1 MGRESTW
8 IFRDAY
14 WFNRWNWIR
23 QKLSWDF
30 FKSKNID
37 VIDADDLAHNALDIG
52 GEGYKKFLDIFGET
66 FLDENSEIDRK
77 ALRKYIFQNPE
88 MKNKLEEIVHP
99 IVQNGI
105 LNFINN
111 SNSIYRIII
120 VPLIAETNS
129 SSFYDRVLAIDCKK
143 EIQIER
149 ASKRDNSNEEQIL
162 KIIQSQASSEDRNK
176 IANDVVENN
185 DTKDKFLMNLEDIHK
200 KYLILANND

>member
-1 MGRESTW
+1 MLIGLTGGIGSGKSL
-8 IFRDAY
+8 AG
-14 WFNRWNWIR
+14 
-23 QKLSWDF
+23 DF

-37 VIDADDLAHNALDIG
+37 VIDADDLAHNALDIER
-52 GEGYKKFLDIFGET
+52 EGYKKFLDIFGET

-185 DTKDKFLMNLEDIHK
+185 DTKDEFLMNLEDIHK

>member
-1 MGRESTW
+1 MLIGLTGGIGSGKSL
-8 IFRDAY
+8 AG
-14 WFNRWNWIR
+14 
-23 QKLSWDF
+23 DF

-37 VIDADDLAHNALDIG
+37 VIDADDLAQNALNR
-52 GEGYKKFLDIFGET
+52 EGDGFIKFLDIFGET

-111 SNSIYRIII
+111 SDSIYRIII

-185 DTKDKFLMNLEDIHK
+185 DTKDEFLMNLEDIHK

>member
-1 MGRESTW
+1 MLIGLTGGIGSGKSL
-8 IFRDAY
+8 AG
-14 WFNRWNWIR
+14 
-23 QKLSWDF
+23 DF

-37 VIDADDLAHNALDIG
+37 VIDADDLAHNALDIE
-52 GEGYKKFLDIFGET
+52 GEGYQKFLDIFGET

-185 DTKDKFLMNLEDIHK
+185 DTKDEFLMSLEDIHK
-200 KYLILANND
+200 KYVILANND

>member
-1 MGRESTW
+1 MLIGLTGGIGSGKSL
-8 IFRDAY
+8 AG
-14 WFNRWNWIR
+14 
-23 QKLSWDF
+23 DF

-37 VIDADDLAHNALDIG
+37 VIDADDLAQNALDRE

-129 SSFYDRVLAIDCKK
+129 SSFYDRVLVIDCKK

-185 DTKDKFLMNLEDIHK
+185 DTKDEFLMNLEDIHK

>member
-1 MGRESTW
+1 MLIGLTGGIGSGKSL
-8 IFRDAY
+8 AG
-14 WFNRWNWIR
+14 
-23 QKLSWDF
+23 DF

-37 VIDADDLAHNALDIG
+37 VIDADDLAQNALDRE

-129 SSFYDRVLAIDCKK
+129 YTFYDRVLAIDCKK

-185 DTKDKFLMNLEDIHK
+185 DTKDEFLMNLEDIHK

>member
-1 MGRESTW
+1 MLIGLTGGIGSGKSL
-8 IFRDAY
+8 AG
-14 WFNRWNWIR
+14 
-23 QKLSWDF
+23 DF

-37 VIDADDLAHNALDIG
+37 VIDADDLAQNALDRE

-185 DTKDKFLMNLEDIHK
+185 DTRDEFLMNLEDIHK

>member
-1 MGRESTW
+1 MLIGLTGGIGSGKSL
-8 IFRDAY
+8 AG
-14 WFNRWNWIR
+14 
-23 QKLSWDF
+23 DF

-37 VIDADDLAHNALDIG
+37 VIDADDLAHNALDIER
-52 GEGYKKFLDIFGET
+52 EGYKKFLDIFGET

-162 KIIQSQASSEDRNK
+162 KIIQYQASSEDRNK

-185 DTKDKFLMNLEDIHK
+185 DTKDEFLMNLEDIHK

>member
-1 MGRESTW
+1 MLIGLTGGIGSGKSL
-8 IFRDAY
+8 AG
-14 WFNRWNWIR
+14 
-23 QKLSWDF
+23 DF

-185 DTKDKFLMNLEDIHK
+185 DTKDEFLMNLEDIHK
-200 KYLILANND
+200 KYIILANND

>member
-1 MGRESTW
+1 MLIGLTGGIGSGKSL
-8 IFRDAY
+8 AG
-14 WFNRWNWIR
+14 
-23 QKLSWDF
+23 DF

-37 VIDADDLAHNALDIG
+37 VIDADGLAHNALDRE

-111 SNSIYRIII
+111 SNIIYRIII

-185 DTKDKFLMNLEDIHK
+185 DTKDEFLMNLEDIHK

>member
-1 MGRESTW
+1 MLIGLTGGIGSGKSL
-8 IFRDAY
+8 AG
-14 WFNRWNWIR
+14 
-23 QKLSWDF
+23 DF

-37 VIDADDLAHNALDIG
+37 VIDADDLAYNALDIE
-52 GEGYKKFLDIFGET
+52 GEGYKKFLDSFGET

-185 DTKDKFLMNLEDIHK
+185 DTKDEFLMNLEDIHK

>member
-1 MGRESTW
+1 MLIGLTGGIGSGKSL
-8 IFRDAY
+8 AG
-14 WFNRWNWIR
+14 
-23 QKLSWDF
+23 DF

-37 VIDADDLAHNALDIG
+37 VIDADDLAQNALDRE

-129 SSFYDRVLAIDCKK
+129 STFYDRVLAIDCKK

-185 DTKDKFLMNLEDIHK
+185 DTKGEFLMNLEDVHK

>member
-1 MGRESTW
+1 MLIGLTGGIGSGKSL
-8 IFRDAY
+8 AG
-14 WFNRWNWIR
+14 
-23 QKLSWDF
+23 DF

-105 LNFINN
+105 LDFINN

-185 DTKDKFLMNLEDIHK
+185 DTKDEFLMNLEDIHK

>member
-1 MGRESTW
+1 MLIGLTGGIGSGKSL
-8 IFRDAY
+8 AG
-14 WFNRWNWIR
+14 
-23 QKLSWDF
+23 DF

-52 GEGYKKFLDIFGET
+52 GEGYKEFLDIFGET

-105 LNFINN
+105 LKFINN

-185 DTKDKFLMNLEDIHK
+185 DTKDEFLMNLENIHK

>member
-1 MGRESTW
+1 MLIGLTGGIGSGKSL
-8 IFRDAY
+8 AG
-14 WFNRWNWIR
+14 
-23 QKLSWDF
+23 DF

-37 VIDADDLAHNALDIG
+37 VIDADDLAHNALDRG

-149 ASKRDNSNEEQIL
+149 ASKRDNSNEGQIL

-185 DTKDKFLMNLEDIHK
+185 DTKDEFLMNLEDIHK

>member
-1 MGRESTW
+1 MLIGLTGGIGSGKSL
-8 IFRDAY
+8 AG
-14 WFNRWNWIR
+14 N
-23 QKLSWDF
+23 F

-185 DTKDKFLMNLEDIHK
+185 DTKDEFLMNLEDIHK